1 MKKLVFQF
9 FNLPSVPL
17 IFKHFAVSVTKKHE
31 NTVLGAVGNVVRK
44 HMTNC

>member
-9 FNLPSVPL
+9 LKLPSVPL
-17 IFKHFAVSVTKKHE
+17 KFKYFAVSVTKKHE
-31 NTVLGAVGNVVRK
+31 NTALSAAGNVARK